1 MKSFVK
7 KFIKWAWI
15 DSIEKSIE
23 KQIGYISAKEK
34 LEMLDKRLAEMKAE
48 NLSLS
53 LELKMKQTVTLL
65 MRGDVILNIVGNY
78 KND

>member
-15 DSIEKSIE
+15 DPIEKSIE
-23 KQIGYISAKEK
+23 KQIGYISAKET